1 MNSPIYCPSC
11 QLETKE
17 WIESSCSSQKICPD
31 SDLFFSAYFPG
42 SSDVAPF
49 PIPLTRDLHLSQFR
63 AVRHSYTTCQ
73 RRALHRKRMGFRQVL
88 VGHPRTAK
96 QLLYLVVVSFFITLF
111 FVQPLFTFS
120 EPIYVWNSRSFKRNS
135 CNRQTGRINGIDF
148 LARALIPGNGCK
160 GMKTL
165 NPEDLVRTLVE
176 DGGWW

>member
-63 AVRHSYTTCQ
+63 AVRHSFTTCQ

-96 QLLYLVVVSFFITLF
+96 LLYLVVCILLHNVILCSTFIHIFRTYIRLEF
-111 FVQPLFTFS
+111 SNFQTELMQPSDREDQWDRFPGPGAHS
-120 EPIYVWNSRSFKRNS
+120 WEWMQGYENSQSRRSS
-135 CNRQTGRINGIDF
+135 
-148 LARALIPGNGCK
+148 
-160 GMKTL
+160 
-165 NPEDLVRTLVE
+165 
-176 DGGWW
+176 